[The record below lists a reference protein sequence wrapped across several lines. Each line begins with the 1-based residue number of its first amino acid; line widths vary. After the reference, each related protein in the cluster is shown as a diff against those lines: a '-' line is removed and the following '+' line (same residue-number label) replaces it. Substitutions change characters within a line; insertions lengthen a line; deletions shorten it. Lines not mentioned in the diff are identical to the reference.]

1 MVASRRRIHRSHDA
15 REVVDAHPFGKGATA
30 PGRRPDQEELTLP
43 PEYDALIEGLTP
55 DEVEVL
61 IAVRTRLDEA
71 ERVSKKKAIQFMM
84 PP

>member
-1 MVASRRRIHRSHDA
+1 MPIHSEREQRLRDA
-15 REVVDAHPFGKGATA
+15 GLIKKSV
-30 PGRRPDQEELTLP
+30 TLP

>member
-1 MVASRRRIHRSHDA
+1 MPSHLEERKQRLRDA
-15 REVVDAHPFGKGATA
+15 GLIKKSV
-30 PGRRPDQEELTLP
+30 TLP

-55 DEVEVL
+55 EEVEVL

-71 ERVSKKKAIQFMM
+71 ERVSNKKATQFMM

>member
-1 MVASRRRIHRSHDA
+1 MPSHSEERVQRLRDA
-15 REVVDAHPFGKGATA
+15 GLIKKNV
-30 PGRRPDQEELTLP
+30 TLP

-71 ERVSKKKAIQFMM
+71 ERVSKKKAVQFMM

>member
-1 MVASRRRIHRSHDA
+1 MPSHLQETKKRLRDAGLIKKNVA
-15 REVVDAHPFGKGATA
+15 
-30 PGRRPDQEELTLP
+30 LP

-61 IAVRTRLDEA
+61 IAVRKRLDEA
-71 ERVSKKKAIQFMM
+71 ERVSTTEAVDFMM

>member
-1 MVASRRRIHRSHDA
+1 MPIHSEREQRLRDA
-15 REVVDAHPFGKGATA
+15 GLIKKSV
-30 PGRRPDQEELTLP
+30 TLP

-61 IAVRTRLDEA
+61 IAVRKRLDEA

>member
-1 MVASRRRIHRSHDA
+1 MASQ
-15 REVVDAHPFGKGATA
+15 
-30 PGRRPDQEELTLP
+30 QEQRLRAAGLIKRNVTLP

-55 DEVEVL
+55 DEVDVL

-71 ERVSKKKAIQFMM
+71 ERVSTKKATQFMM

>member
-1 MVASRRRIHRSHDA
+1 MPSHLEERKQRLRDA
-15 REVVDAHPFGKGATA
+15 GLIKKSV
-30 PGRRPDQEELTLP
+30 TLP

-55 DEVEVL
+55 DEVNVL

-71 ERVSKKKAIQFMM
+71 ERVSTKKATQFMM

>member
-1 MVASRRRIHRSHDA
+1 MPSHLQERKKRLRDA
-15 REVVDAHPFGKGATA
+15 GLIKKNV
-30 PGRRPDQEELTLP
+30 TLP

-61 IAVRTRLDEA
+61 IAVRKRLDEA
-71 ERVSKKKAIQFMM
+71 ERVSTTEAVDFMM

>member
-1 MVASRRRIHRSHDA
+1 MPSHLEERKKRLRDA
-15 REVVDAHPFGKGATA
+15 GLIKKNV
-30 PGRRPDQEELTLP
+30 TLP

-55 DEVEVL
+55 DEVDVL

-71 ERVSKKKAIQFMM
+71 ERISTKKAVQFMM

>member
-1 MVASRRRIHRSHDA
+1 MAAAKEQRLRDAGLIKKNVA
-15 REVVDAHPFGKGATA
+15 
-30 PGRRPDQEELTLP
+30 LP

-61 IAVRTRLDEA
+61 IAVRKRLDEA
-71 ERVSKKKAIQFMM
+71 ERVSTTEAVDFMM